1 MRAGSSE
8 RREAADERSKPMQ
21 LNRFMIRPHVEQ
33 ALRDEIGPGDT
44 TGGFLVGEDPVQ
56 TAQIY
61 AKGSGIVCGLLL
73 ADETIRTVDPD
84 ARIEHM
90 VKDGEEMGPGKVLL
104 KIAAKASTF
113 FMIERCALDW
123 IQQMSGIATKTRRY
137 VNLVKHTKV
146 RITDTRKGWPGLRM
160 LQKYAVRCGGA
171 HNHIFSL
178 SNCVLVKDNHIK
190 IAGGIRNAVEILRSR
205 AQHTFKLEVECETL
219 DMVREA
225 LDCGVEVI
233 MFDNMDL
240 DEIKAGLK
248 LVNGRAVTEASGG
261 INERTIVPIAETGVD
276 VISVGDLTHSV
287 TSVDISLDVQDIKP
301 SAIRTIERLR
311 AAAG

>member
-1 MRAGSSE
+1 
-8 RREAADERSKPMQ
+8 MQ
-21 LNRFMIRPHVEQ
+21 LNRFMIRPYVEQ
-33 ALRDEIGPGDT
+33 ALRVEIGQGDT

-61 AKGSGIVCGLLL
+61 AKGDGIACGLLL
-73 ADETIRTVDPD
+73 ADETIRTIDPD

-104 KIAAKASTF
+104 KMQAKASTF
-113 FMIERCALDW
+113 FVVERCALDW

-171 HNHIFSL
+171 HNHIFNL

-205 AQHTFKLEVECETL
+205 AQHTFKFEVECETL
-219 DMVREA
+219 DMVQEA

-233 MFDNMDL
+233 MFDNMDF

-248 LVNGRAVTEASGG
+248 LVNGRAITEASGG
-261 INERTIVPIAETGVD
+261 INEQTIVPIAETGVD

-311 AAAG
+311 AATG

>member
-1 MRAGSSE
+1 
-8 RREAADERSKPMQ
+8 
-21 LNRFMIRPHVEQ
+21 
-33 ALRDEIGPGDT
+33 
-44 TGGFLVGEDPVQ
+44 
-56 TAQIY
+56 
-61 AKGSGIVCGLLL
+61 
-73 ADETIRTVDPD
+73 
-84 ARIEHM
+84 
-90 VKDGEEMGPGKVLL
+90 
-104 KIAAKASTF
+104 
-113 FMIERCALDW
+113 MIERCALDW

-205 AQHTFKLEVECETL
+205 AQHTFKFEVECETL
-219 DMVREA
+219 DMVQEA

-240 DEIKAGLK
+240 AEIKAGLK
-248 LVNGRAVTEASGG
+248 LVYGRAITEASGG

-287 TSVDISLDVQDIKP
+287 TSVDISLDVKDIKP

>member
-1 MRAGSSE
+1 
-8 RREAADERSKPMQ
+8 MQ
-21 LNRFMIRPHVEQ
+21 LSRFMIRPYVEQ
-33 ALRDEIGPGDT
+33 ALRDEVGPGDT

-84 ARIEHM
+84 ARIEHT

-104 KIAAKASTF
+104 KMEARASTF

-137 VNLVKHTKV
+137 INLVKHTKV

-171 HNHIFSL
+171 HNHIFNL

-205 AQHTFKLEVECETL
+205 VQHTFKLEVECETL
-219 DMVREA
+219 DMVQEA

-248 LVNGRAVTEASGG
+248 LVNGRAITEASGG

-287 TSVDISLDVQDIKP
+287 TSIDISLDVKDIKP
-301 SAIRTIERLR
+301 SALRTIERLR
-311 AAAG
+311 AAG

>member
-1 MRAGSSE
+1 
-8 RREAADERSKPMQ
+8 MQ
-21 LNRFMIRPHVEQ
+21 LNRFMIRPYVEQ

-56 TAQIY
+56 TGQIY

-84 ARIEHM
+84 ARIEQM
-90 VKDGEEMGPGKVLL
+90 VQDGEEMGPGKIL
-104 KIAAKASTF
+104 IRIQAKASTF

-171 HNHIFSL
+171 HNHIFNL

-190 IAGGIRNAVEILRSR
+190 IAGGIRNAVEILRSH

-219 DMVREA
+219 QMVQEA

-248 LVNGRAVTEASGG
+248 LVNGRAITEASGG

-287 TSVDISLDVQDIKP
+287 TSVDISLDVRDIKP

-311 AAAG
+311 TAAGA

>member
-1 MRAGSSE
+1 
-8 RREAADERSKPMQ
+8 MQ
-21 LNRFMIRPHVEQ
+21 LNRFVIRPYVEQ

-56 TAQIY
+56 TGQIY

-104 KIAAKASTF
+104 KIEAKASTF

-137 VNLVKHTKV
+137 VNLVRHTKV
-146 RITDTRKGWPGLRM
+146 RVTDTRKGWPGLRM

-171 HNHIFSL
+171 HNHIFNL

-190 IAGGIRNAVEILRSR
+190 IAGGIRNAVEILRAR
-205 AQHTFKLEVECETL
+205 AQHTFKFEVECETL
-219 DMVREA
+219 DMVQEA
-225 LDCGVEVI
+225 LDCDVEVI

-248 LVNGRAVTEASGG
+248 LVNGRAIIEASGG

-287 TSVDISLDVQDIKP
+287 TSVDISLDVRDIKP
-301 SAIRTIERLR
+301 SAIRTIERMR
-311 AAAG
+311 TAAGS

>member
-1 MRAGSSE
+1 
-8 RREAADERSKPMQ
+8 MQ
-21 LNRFMIRPHVEQ
+21 LNRFMIRPYVEQ

-44 TGGFLVGEDPVQ
+44 TGGFLVGEDRVQ

-90 VKDGEEMGPGKVLL
+90 VKDGEDMGPGKVLL
-104 KIAAKASTF
+104 KIEAKASTF

-146 RITDTRKGWPGLRM
+146 RVTDTRKGWPGLRM

-205 AQHTFKLEVECETL
+205 AQHTFKFEVECETL
-219 DMVREA
+219 EMVQEA

-248 LVNGRAVTEASGG
+248 LVNGRAITEASGG
-261 INERTIVPIAETGVD
+261 VNERTIVPIAETGVD

-287 TSVDISLDVQDIKP
+287 TSVDISLDVKDIKP

-311 AAAG
+311 AATG

>member
-1 MRAGSSE
+1 
-8 RREAADERSKPMQ
+8 MQ
-21 LNRFMIRPHVEQ
+21 LNRFMIRPYVEQ

-44 TGGFLVGEDPVQ
+44 TGGFLVGDDPVQ
-56 TAQIY
+56 TGQIY
-61 AKGSGIVCGLLL
+61 AKGTGIVCGLLL

-84 ARIEHM
+84 ARIEQTLQ
-90 VKDGEEMGPGKVLL
+90 DGQDMGPGTILL
-104 KIAAKASTF
+104 KIQAKASTF

-171 HNHIFSL
+171 HNHIFNL

-190 IAGGIRNAVEILRSR
+190 IAGGIRTAVEILRSR

-219 DMVREA
+219 QMVQEA

-248 LVNGRAVTEASGG
+248 LVNGRAITEASGG

-287 TSVDISLDVQDIKP
+287 TSIDISLDVRDIKP

-311 AAAG
+311 TAAGA

>member
-1 MRAGSSE
+1 
-8 RREAADERSKPMQ
+8 MQ
-21 LNRFMIRPHVEQ
+21 LNRFMIRPYVEK

-56 TAQIY
+56 TGQIY
-61 AKGSGIVCGLLL
+61 AKGSGIICGLLL
-73 ADETIRTVDPD
+73 ADENIRTVGPD
-84 ARIEHM
+84 ARIEQM
-90 VKDGEEMGPGKVLL
+90 VQDGEEMGPGKIL
-104 KIAAKASTF
+104 IRIQAKASTF

-171 HNHIFSL
+171 HNHIFNL

-190 IAGGIRNAVEILRSR
+190 IAGGIRNAVEILRSH

-219 DMVREA
+219 QMVQEA

-248 LVNGRAVTEASGG
+248 LVNGRAITEASGG

-287 TSVDISLDVQDIKP
+287 TSVDISLDVRDIKP

-311 AAAG
+311 TAAGA

>member
-1 MRAGSSE
+1 
-8 RREAADERSKPMQ
+8 MQ

-248 LVNGRAVTEASGG
+248 LLNGRAVTEASGG

>member
-1 MRAGSSE
+1 
-8 RREAADERSKPMQ
+8 MQ

-301 SAIRTIERLR
+301 SAIRTIERLK
-311 AAAG
+311 AAATR

>member
-1 MRAGSSE
+1 
-8 RREAADERSKPMQ
+8 MQ
-21 LNRFMIRPHVEQ
+21 LNRFMIRPYVEQ

-56 TAQIY
+56 TGQIY
-61 AKGSGIVCGLLL
+61 AKGSGIICGLLL

-84 ARIEHM
+84 ARIEQM
-90 VKDGEEMGPGKVLL
+90 LRDGEEMGPGKIL
-104 KIAAKASTF
+104 IRIQAKASTF

-171 HNHIFSL
+171 HNHIFNL

-190 IAGGIRNAVEILRSR
+190 ISGGIRNAVEILRSH

-219 DMVREA
+219 QMVQEA

-248 LVNGRAVTEASGG
+248 LVNGRAITEASGG

-287 TSVDISLDVQDIKP
+287 TSVDISLDVRDIKP

-311 AAAG
+311 TAAGA

>member
-1 MRAGSSE
+1 
-8 RREAADERSKPMQ
+8 MQ
-21 LNRFMIRPHVEQ
+21 LNRFMIRPYVEQ

-44 TGGFLVGEDPVQ
+44 TGGFLVGDDPVQ
-56 TAQIY
+56 TGRIY
-61 AKGSGIVCGLLL
+61 AKGSGIVCGALL
-73 ADETIRTVDPD
+73 ADETVRTVDPD
-84 ARIEHM
+84 ARIEQM
-90 VKDGEEMGPGKVLL
+90 VKDGEEMAPGKILL
-104 KIAAKASTF
+104 KIEAKASTF

-123 IQQMSGIATKTRRY
+123 IQQLSGIATKTRRY
-137 VNLVKHTKV
+137 VNLVKHTKA

-171 HNHIFSL
+171 HNHIFNL

-190 IAGGIRNAVEILRSR
+190 IAGSIRNAVEILRSR
-205 AQHTFKLEVECETL
+205 AQHTFKIEVECETL
-219 DMVREA
+219 QMVQEA

-240 DEIKAGLK
+240 DEIKSGLE

-261 INERTIVPIAETGVD
+261 INEKTIVPIAETGVD

-287 TSVDISLDVQDIKP
+287 TSVDISLDVRDIKP
-301 SAIRTIERLR
+301 SALRTIERLR
-311 AAAG
+311 AAAGS

>member
-1 MRAGSSE
+1 
-8 RREAADERSKPMQ
+8 MQ
-21 LNRFMIRPHVEQ
+21 LNRFMIRPYVEQ
-33 ALRDEIGPGDT
+33 ALRDEIGSGDT

-61 AKGSGIVCGLLL
+61 VKGSGIVCGLLL

-90 VKDGEEMGPGKVLL
+90 VKDGEDMGPGKVLL
-104 KIAAKASTF
+104 KIEAKASTF

-137 VNLVKHTKV
+137 VNLVKHTNV

-171 HNHIFSL
+171 HNHIFNL

-219 DMVREA
+219 DMVQEA

-240 DEIKAGLK
+240 DEIKSGLK
-248 LVNGRAVTEASGG
+248 LVNGRAITEASGR
-261 INERTIVPIAETGVD
+261 INLETAPAV
-276 VISVGDLTHSV
+276 
-287 TSVDISLDVQDIKP
+287 
-301 SAIRTIERLR
+301 
-311 AAAG
+311 AAVSI

>member
-1 MRAGSSE
+1 
-8 RREAADERSKPMQ
+8 MQ
-21 LNRFMIRPHVEQ
+21 LNRFMIRPYVEQ

-61 AKGSGIVCGLLL
+61 AKGSGIACGLLL

-84 ARIEHM
+84 ARIEQM
-90 VKDGEEMGPGKVLL
+90 VKDGEEMGPGNVLL
-104 KIAAKASTF
+104 KIEAKASTF

-205 AQHTFKLEVECETL
+205 AQHTFKVEVECETL
-219 DMVREA
+219 DMVQEA

-240 DEIKAGLK
+240 AEIKAGLK
-248 LVNGRAVTEASGG
+248 LVNGRAITEASGG

-287 TSVDISLDVQDIKP
+287 TSVDISLDVKDIKP

-311 AAAG
+311 AAAS